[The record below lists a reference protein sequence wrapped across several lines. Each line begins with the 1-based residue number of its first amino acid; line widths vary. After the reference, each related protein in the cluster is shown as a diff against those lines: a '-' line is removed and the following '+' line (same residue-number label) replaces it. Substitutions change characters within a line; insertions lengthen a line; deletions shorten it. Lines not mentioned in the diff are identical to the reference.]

1 MMSGDYSKDALL
13 AFIRQ
18 CVDTGML
25 NPAAA
30 RSRQNAAR
38 QLLGFLDDSESQDLR
53 SLDVNALADRV
64 HKLEGSSI
72 RPESL
77 SIYRERLDATLADF
91 LRWKEKPDGFSPRK
105 DEQRALRKRP
115 ATGQFHEQSGE
126 DKALEELRLNP
137 PRKEIFPIPLR
148 EGLVVYLQNVPA
160 DLTRAEA
167 EKIGAVALALATG
180 TNRDA

>member
-1 MMSGDYSKDALL
+1 MSGDYSKDALL

-38 QLLGFLDDSESQDLR
+38 QLLGFLDDTESQDLR
-53 SLDVNALADRV
+53 KLDVSELADRV

-77 SIYRERLDATLADF
+77 SIYRERLDATLSDF
-91 LRWKEKPDGFSPRK
+91 LRWKAEPDGFAPGK
-105 DEQRALRKRP
+105 DEQRSLRKRP
-115 ATGQFHEQSGE
+115 AVGQFHEQSGE

-160 DLTRAEA
+160 DLTQAEA

-180 TNRDA
+180 NGASA